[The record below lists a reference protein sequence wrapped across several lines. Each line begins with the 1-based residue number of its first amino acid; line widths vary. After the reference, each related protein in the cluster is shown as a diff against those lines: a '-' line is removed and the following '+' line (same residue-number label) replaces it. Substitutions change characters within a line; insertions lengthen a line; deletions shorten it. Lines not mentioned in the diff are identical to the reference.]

1 VAAAV
6 QPAVTDS
13 PEGFR
18 VWWPSAVMMLG
29 TVLSYFDR
37 LVLALLAPMILR
49 DTHMSVADYGVM
61 VASFSYTYMVST
73 FCWGPLLDRVTVR
86 TGMTIA
92 FLIWAVASFSH
103 SLVTGLVGF
112 AIARA
117 FLGIGEGTIF
127 PGGFRT
133 AMDSLPVSKQAR
145 GIAVVYS
152 GSSIGSIIA
161 PLIFLPV
168 AGRYG
173 WQKAFWITPVLAIL
187 WLLLFR
193 GTVDPSKYLNKTRPQ
208 KLQFPN
214 LMELRFWKMV
224 ASYALGALP
233 VGALTNL
240 AALYLSR
247 AHGLTPK
254 QLTYLMWIPPA
265 GMEAGYFFWGWISD
279 RYFRASPRPTALFL
293 MMGIVMLPTAATHWV
308 ASPMAALALMTLGMF
323 ASAGFIVVALRTG
336 ALAWPKDQQSMAAGV
351 ASSSFSLFVAI
362 MMPYFGRFFDAKAFS
377 NVFLILALAP
387 MLGTVIWWALPSGRK
402 TV

>member
-13 PEGFR
+13 PAGFR

-29 TVLSYFDR
+29 TVLAYFDR
-37 LVLALLAPMILR
+37 LILALLAPIILR
-49 DTHMSVADYGVM
+49 DTHMSAANYGV
-61 VASFSYTYMVST
+61 VLASFSYAYMVST
-73 FCWGPLLDRVTVR
+73 YCWGPLLDRITVR

-103 SLVTGLVGF
+103 SFLTGMLGF
-112 AIARA
+112 AVARA

-145 GIAVVYS
+145 GVAVVYS
-152 GSSIGSIIA
+152 GSSIGSIVA
-161 PLIFLPV
+161 PLIFIPV
-168 AGRYG
+168 AVHYG
-173 WQKAFWITPVLAIL
+173 WQRAFWITPLLAIL

-193 GTVDPSKYLNKTRPQ
+193 GTVDPSKYLNKTRPE

-214 LMELRFWKMV
+214 LTELRFWKMV

-240 AALYLSR
+240 ATLYLNR
-247 AHGLTPK
+247 AHGMKPE
-254 QLTYLMWIPPA
+254 QLTYLLWIPPA

-279 RYFRASPRPTALFL
+279 RFFPAHPRPTALFVI
-293 MMGIVMLPTAATHWV
+293 MGLVMLPTAATNWV

-336 ALAWPKDQQSMAAGV
+336 ALAWPRHRQSMAAAV

-362 MMPYFGRFFDAKAFS
+362 MMPYFGRFFDEKAFS

-387 MLGTVIWWALPSGRK
+387 MLGTLVWWVLPSERK
-402 TV
+402 TA